1 MPVVRNARTRWEG
14 RACSLRICIEPGE
27 GGAQMCPGIVPE
39 FDDAG
44 VLVECSL
51 DDAALHAATAAMDQ
65 PDFAEAG
72 GGRRVDVCMHDRWN
86 IAGRERVQIELRLD
100 RDSNRLISHQPSA
113 ISHQPSAISH

>member
-1 MPVVRNARTRWEG
+1 
-14 RACSLRICIEPGE
+14 
-27 GGAQMCPGIVPE
+27 MCPGIVPE

-44 VLVECSL
+44 MLVECSL

-86 IAGRERVQIELRLD
+86 IAGRERVQIEFGFD
-100 RDSNRLISHQPSA
+100 RDSNRPISHWPCIPPSP
-113 ISHQPSAISH
+113 PS